1 MRKTTFS
8 FVLLYERSV
17 KEALMKSN
25 IIRTISFLLAI
36 TALSLTACAKSNF
49 NYVETT
55 VPATPVSVPW
65 SNTSEFTYTTSDDS
79 TDRVINFQRNS
90 HINVIE
96 GELYLPKVNMVMRF
110 DPKTGRQT
118 ALCTDPLCTHN
129 TLDCPFTITDL
140 TSGVYICGDKIL
152 YYGLE
157 GGQTK
162 VLLYSTTDRTTKIM
176 RYLEGDRTV
185 PILIAMEEWYF
196 FVDLVYDEKKDTYIR
211 SLCRQFYDSGEIE
224 VILTEDERRQRTSLR
239 GTDGEVLYLSQ
250 NGDTFIVMT
259 ADGKEEITRFSMNVD
274 SLISI
279 YNNEYMIYMDGETYE
294 LWKTDMDGTN
304 ARSLGIKGINYFYL
318 TDNYIYYMKTTD
330 TKRFEYWEDYDNP
343 LDVEYAFVEYQTIY
357 RCDHNGENEEVVF
370 VNTVGDDVLSL
381 NKFTSFVVEGNYLY
395 GVFNYHDFT
404 EDKVITTN
412 SRLSEL
418 HTYCRIDCTTG
429 EIYYIEV
436 K

>member
-1 MRKTTFS
+1 
-8 FVLLYERSV
+8 
-17 KEALMKSN
+17 MKHP
-25 IIRTISFLLAI
+25 IIRAFSVIFAI
-36 TALSLTACAKSNF
+36 TTLTLTGCANRSF
-49 NYVETT
+49 NHVETT

-162 VLLYSTTDRTTKIM
+162 VLLYSTTDRTTKTM

-185 PILIAMEEWYF
+185 PILIAMEEWYY
-196 FVDLVYDEKKDTYIR
+196 FVDLMYDARKGAYTR
-211 SLCRQFYDSGEIE
+211 SLCRQFYDSGKIE

-239 GTDGEVLYLSQ
+239 ATDGEVLYLSQ
-250 NGDTFIVMT
+250 NDDTFIVMT
-259 ADGKEEITRFSMNVD
+259 SDGQEEITRFSMNVD

-304 ARSLGIKGINYFYL
+304 ARSLGIKGIDYFYL

-330 TKRFEYWEDYDNP
+330 TKTFEYWEDYDNP
-343 LDVEYAFVEYQTIY
+343 LDVEYTYVEYQTIY
-357 RCDHNGENEEVVF
+357 RCDHNGENEEIVF
-370 VNTVGDDVLSL
+370 VNTIGEDVLSL
-381 NKFTSFVVEGNYLY
+381 DNFNSFVVEGNYLY
-395 GVFNYHDFT
+395 GVFNYHDFN
-404 EDKVITTN
+404 EDRVITTT

>member
-1 MRKTTFS
+1 
-8 FVLLYERSV
+8 
-17 KEALMKSN
+17 MKSN
-25 IIRTISFLLAI
+25 VIRR
-36 TALSLTACAKSNF
+36 LSLFLAAVALILTGCQKPTF
-49 NYVETT
+49 EYVETT
-55 VPATPVSVPW
+55 VPAPEVTVPW
-65 SNTSEFTYTTSDDS
+65 SQTTEFSYTPSDDS
-79 TDRVINFQRNS
+79 TDHVINFQRNA
-90 HINVIE
+90 HMNVIE
-96 GELYLPKVNMVMRF
+96 SNLYLPKLGMIMRY

-140 TSGVYICGDKIL
+140 TSGVYVCGDKIL

-239 GTDGEVLYLSQ
+239 GTDREVLYLSQ

-279 YNNEYMIYMDGETYE
+279 YNNEYMIYMDGETHE

-304 ARSLGIKGINYFYL
+304 ARSLGIKGIDYFYL

-330 TKRFEYWEDYDNP
+330 TKTFEYWEDYDKP
-343 LDVEYAFVEYQTIY
+343 LEVEYTYVEYQTIY
-357 RCDHNGENEEVVF
+357 RCDHNGENEEIVF
-370 VNTVGDDVLSL
+370 VNTIGEDVLSL
-381 NKFTSFVVEGNYLY
+381 DNFNSFVVEGNYLY

-429 EIYYIEV
+429 EVYYIEV